1 MSRRMFNISVSGLDE
16 TLQMLNDEIA
26 THEVGRVTETYARKI
41 ANDSANNAP
50 VDTGA
55 LKGSLSSSPEQEEE
69 TVWTVGSDLPYAL
82 RQEYEH
88 ASKKGFVRKAVWN
101 NRDPYRNKIAE
112 VLRNMGR

>member
-1 MSRRMFNISVSGLDE
+1 MSRRMFNVSVSGLGD
-16 TLQMLNDEIA
+16 TLRMLNDRVA
-26 THEVGRVTETYARKI
+26 TEEVGRVTETYARKI

-55 LKGSLSSSPEQEEE
+55 LKGSLSSSPQKEEE

-101 NRDPYRNKIAE
+101 NRDPYRNKIDE

>member
-1 MSRRMFNISVSGLDE
+1 MSRRVFNVSVSGLGD
-16 TLQMLNDEIA
+16 TLRMLNDQTA
-26 THEVGRVTETYARKI
+26 TEEVGRVTETYARKI

-50 VDTGA
+50 VKSGD
-55 LKGSLSSSPEQEEE
+55 LKGSLASSPEPESE
-69 TVWTVGSDLPYAL
+69 TLWVLGSDLPYAL

-88 ASKKGFVRKAVWN
+88 ASKKGFVRKAVWD